1 VRSKPAWPE
10 SRRARL
16 SAPRILGVDPGSHAT
31 GWGLVGG
38 KPARPEWL
46 EAGVIHLDRVGGDL
60 PKRLLRLQQEL
71 GVLVERLHPTCAA
84 VESPYHGA
92 NARSAFQLAQA
103 RGVVLAVLAGAGV
116 EIAEYSPATVKKA
129 VTGNG
134 RAPKAQ
140 VRSMVGQ
147 LLGRP
152 DRVVSDDLADALAVA
167 LCHGASQRHHALVAR
182 ARAGGGAE
190 PPRP

>member
-1 VRSKPAWPE
+1 V
-10 SRRARL
+10 
-16 SAPRILGVDPGSHAT
+16 T

-38 KPARPEWL
+38 EPARPEWL
-46 EAGVIHLDRVGGDL
+46 DAGTIRLDRRGGAL
-60 PKRLLRLQQEL
+60 PGRLLLLQQEL
-71 GVLVERLHPTCAA
+71 DALVRRLHPTCAA

-103 RGVVLAVLAGAGV
+103 RGVVLAVLAGAGI
-116 EIAEYSPATVKKA
+116 EIAEYPPATVKKA

-140 VRSMVGQ
+140 VRLMVGQ

-152 DRVVSDDLADALAVA
+152 GFDGSDDLADALAVA
-167 LCHGASQRHHALVAR
+167 LCHGASHRHRALLEHAR
-182 ARAGGGAE
+182 ASGRE
-190 PPRP
+190 ERPRR

>member
-1 VRSKPAWPE
+1 M
-10 SRRARL
+10 
-16 SAPRILGVDPGSHAT
+16 
-31 GWGLVGG
+31 GG

-46 EAGVIHLDRVGGDL
+46 EAGVIRLDRVGGDL

-71 GVLVERLHPTCAA
+71 GLLVERLRPTCAA

-92 NARSAFQLAQA
+92 NARSSFQLAQA
-103 RGVVLAVLAGAGV
+103 RGVVLVVLAGAGV
-116 EIAEYSPATVKKA
+116 EVAEYSPATVKKA

-140 VRSMVGQ
+140 VRSMVGR

-152 DRVVSDDLADALAVA
+152 GLVVSDDLADALAVA
-167 LCHGASQRHHALVAR
+167 LCHGASHRHHALLAR

-190 PPRP
+190 LPQP